1 MREIS
6 VELTV
11 DNSDEVLKAFEEQVE
26 RGLEMIGLQ
35 AERHAKENITANGTI
50 DTGLLRN
57 SVTHAV
63 SGERPAQRMYRASM
77 GSNRIKFG
85 KHKGKRYSATAQKA
99 GTVKVGFYAEEIG
112 DKNEKAVYIGTNVEY
127 APYVEYGHQQY
138 GGGGHVPAKPFL
150 RPAAA
155 EHNDEYK
162 RLMEKALKDEQ

>member
-1 MREIS
+1 MDGVS
-6 VELTV
+6 VELTA
-11 DNSDEVLKAFEEQVE
+11 DNLDPVLEEFAEQVDM
-26 RGLEMIGLQ
+26 GLEAIGLQ
-35 AERHAKENITANGTI
+35 AERHAKENLTRNGTV

-63 SGERPAQRMYRASM
+63 SG
-77 GSNRIKFG
+77 GSPVLQQ
-85 KHKGKRYSATAQKA
+85 YSADRGDGRGSYS
-99 GTVKVGFYAEEIG
+99 GTVG
-112 DKNEKAVYIGTNVEY
+112 DASEKAVYIGTNVEY

-162 RLMEKALKDEQ
+162 RIMEKALKDEL

>member
-26 RGLEMIGLQ
+26 RGLEKIGLQ
-35 AERHAKENITANGTI
+35 AERHAKENITKNGTV

-57 SVTHAV
+57 SVSH
-63 SGERPAQRMYRASM
+63 
-77 GSNRIKFG
+77 
-85 KHKGKRYSATAQKA
+85 
-99 GTVKVGFYAEEIG
+99 TV
-112 DKNEKAVYIGTNVEY
+112 DTSEKAVYIGTNVEY
-127 APYVEYGHQQY
+127 APYVEYGHKQEVGRY
-138 GGGGHVPAKPFL
+138 VPAIGKRLKNPHVPAKPFL

>member
-35 AERHAKENITANGTI
+35 AERHAKENITKNGTV

-63 SGERPAQRMYRASM
+63 SG
-77 GSNRIKFG
+77 GSPVLQSYENTGYSKRKD
-85 KHKGKRYSATAQKA
+85 KRVPVQKGEYS
-99 GTVKVGFYAEEIG
+99 GNVGSAA
-112 DKNEKAVYIGTNVEY
+112 EKAVYIGTNVEY

>member
-57 SVTHAV
+57 SIAYAV
-63 SGERPAQRMYRASM
+63 SGTTPSTGAY
-77 GSNRIKFG
+77 GNTG
-85 KHKGKRYSATAQKA
+85 KKARTYTADKPDRSGKINKSKYL
-99 GTVKVGFYAEEIG
+99 GKVGSAA
-112 DKNEKAVYIGTNVEY
+112 EKAVYIGTNVKY

-138 GGGGHVPAKPFL
+138 GGGGHVPEKPFL

-162 RLMEKALKDEQ
+162 LLMEKALKDEQ